1 MPVDQYIGGVE
12 HAILHLLYSRFF
24 MHAIS
29 EKNKKFNLKEP
40 FKGLFT
46 QGMVCHETYK
56 DHNDN
61 WVSPDEIELLNGK
74 KVLKKD
80 KNIKIKIGPSESMS
94 KSKKNTIDPQNII
107 EKFGADAARFFILA
121 DSPPDRDVK
130 WTDEGIISSYK
141 FVQKFWTLSEEI
153 LELNKKSNEIF
164 NEELESFTNQ
174 VIDKINQS
182 LSKFRYNVIIA
193 TFHEIYSYYK
203 KIADKN
209 TNFKNLKTNFEKI
222 LILMMPVM
230 PHLANECL
238 ERFNYSKKLCW
249 PILEKKYLNNEK
261 SNIVIQINGKK
272 RSIITVENDIEEKIL
287 TEEINDKKLITKYL
301 ENKKIIKI
309 IYVKNRIINYIIT

>member
-1 MPVDQYIGGVE
+1 
-12 HAILHLLYSRFF
+12 
-24 MHAIS
+24 
-29 EKNKKFNLKEP
+29 
-40 FKGLFT
+40 
-46 QGMVCHETYK
+46 
-56 DHNDN
+56 
-61 WVSPDEIELLNGK
+61 
-74 KVLKKD
+74 
-80 KNIKIKIGPSESMS
+80 
-94 KSKKNTIDPQNII
+94 
-107 EKFGADAARFFILA
+107 
-121 DSPPDRDVK
+121 
-130 WTDEGIISSYK
+130 
-141 FVQKFWTLSEEI
+141 
-153 LELNKKSNEIF
+153 
-164 NEELESFTNQ
+164 
-174 VIDKINQS
+174 

-222 LILMMPVM
+222 LILTMPVM

-238 ERFNYSKKLCW
+238 ERFNYSEKLCW

-309 IYVKNRIINYIIT
+309 IYVKNRIINYIIK